1 MPDRIVLTGGGT
13 AGHVTP
19 NLALIPRFK
28 KAGWEVHYIG
38 SHDGIERELAG
49 SLPGVAYHAI
59 RSGKLRRYFSFRNL
73 TDPFRVT
80 AGVFE
85 AASILRRLRP
95 RIVFSKGGFVSVP
108 VVAGG
113 WLAHVPVVIH
123 ESDLT
128 PGLANRLS
136 IPLARTVCTTFPET
150 AAAIGSKGLHTGPPI
165 RPELLAGSRE
175 RGFAL
180 CGFDGRRPV
189 LLIMGGSLGARAINE
204 AVDGI
209 LPRLTRHFAV
219 AHIRGKGNLNAGLGD
234 RPEYRQYEYLGDEL
248 PDILACAD
256 MVLSRAGANAI
267 WEFAALRKPM
277 LLVPLPLSASRG
289 DQIKNA
295 RSFSDRGWAAV
306 LQQEQMTG
314 DALLDALLDT
324 WVRRAS
330 IREALGAAPQNGL
343 MNLESAILEAAL
355 ASPRG

>member
-1 MPDRIVLTGGGT
+1 LPDRIVLTGGGT

-165 RPELLAGSRE
+165 RPELLAGSRWTAYCPDS
-175 RGFAL
+175 RGIS
-180 CGFDGRRPV
+180 RSR
-189 LLIMGGSLGARAINE
+189 ISGARAISMQ
-204 AVDGI
+204 
-209 LPRLTRHFAV
+209 
-219 AHIRGKGNLNAGLGD
+219 GLGTD
-234 RPEYRQYEYLGDEL
+234 RSTGSMSTWATSCPTYW
-248 PDILACAD
+248 P
-256 MVLSRAGANAI
+256 
-267 WEFAALRKPM
+267 
-277 LLVPLPLSASRG
+277 
-289 DQIKNA
+289 A
-295 RSFSDRGWAAV
+295 R
-306 LQQEQMTG
+306 
-314 DALLDALLDT
+314 T
-324 WVRRAS
+324 WF
-330 IREALGAAPQNGL
+330 
-343 MNLESAILEAAL
+343 
-355 ASPRG
+355 